1 MSQRKWYQW
10 MNYKIISSCS
20 SGNATVIRDIILI
33 DCGVTFK
40 RLEEYYKNLKIVFLT
55 HIHSDHFKKE
65 TIKKLAQE
73 RPTLRFACC
82 EWLLETLLECGV
94 LRKNIDVLE
103 IGTKYDYKLFKIV
116 PIKLYHDVPQCGY
129 RVLFDD
135 YKVIYITDTRTVEG
149 IVAKNYDLYLIEG
162 NYTEDDID
170 KRIKE
175 KQSEGKYCY
184 EYRARNTHL
193 SKGQASDFLLNNMGS
208 NSEYVFMHEHIEREK
223 DGI

>member
-1 MSQRKWYQW
+1 

-20 SGNATVIRDIILI
+20 TGNATIIRDIILI

-40 RLEEYYKNLKIVFLT
+40 KLEKYYKQLKIVLLT

-82 EWLLETLLECGV
+82 EWLLQPLLECGV
-94 LRKNIDVLE
+94 LRKNIDVLQ
-103 IGTKYDYKLFKIV
+103 IGTRYNYKLFKIV

-135 YKVIYITDTRTVEG
+135 YKVIYMTDTRTVEG
-149 IVAKNYDLYLIEG
+149 IVAKNYDLYLVEG
-162 NYTEDDID
+162 NYEEEELEQ
-170 KRIKE
+170 RIKQ
-175 KQSEGKYCY
+175 KQEEGLYYY
-184 EYRARNTHL
+184 ESRVRNTHL
-193 SKGQASDFLLNNMGS
+193 SKGQATVFLLNNMGE
-208 NSEYVFMHEHIEREK
+208 NSKYVFMHEHVER
-223 DGI
+223 

>member
-1 MSQRKWYQW
+1 

-20 SGNATVIRDIILI
+20 TGNATIIRDIILI

-40 RLEEYYKNLKIVFLT
+40 KLEKYYKQLKIVLLT

-82 EWLLETLLECGV
+82 EWLLQPLLECGV
-94 LRKNIDVLE
+94 LRKNIDVLQ
-103 IGTKYDYKLFKIV
+103 IGTRYDYKLFKIV

-135 YKVIYITDTRTVEG
+135 YKVIYMTDTRTVEG
-149 IVAKNYDLYLIEG
+149 IVAKNYDLYLVEG
-162 NYTEDDID
+162 NYEEEELEQ
-170 KRIKE
+170 RIKQ
-175 KQSEGKYCY
+175 KQEEGMYYY
-184 EYRARNTHL
+184 ESRVRNTHL
-193 SKGQASDFLLNNMGS
+193 SKGQATDFLLNNMGE
-208 NSEYVFMHEHIEREK
+208 NSEYVFMHEHVER
-223 DGI
+223 

>member
-1 MSQRKWYQW
+1 

-20 SGNATVIRDIILI
+20 TGNATVIRDIILI

-40 RLEEYYKNLKIVFLT
+40 RLEKYYKNLKLVLLT

-82 EWLLETLLECGV
+82 EWLLNPLLECGV
-94 LRKNIDVLE
+94 LRKNIDVLQ

-129 RVLFDD
+129 RVLFDN
-135 YKVIYITDTRTVEG
+135 YKVIYMTDTKTVEG
-149 IVAKNYDLYLIEG
+149 ISAKNYDLYLIEG
-162 NYTEDDID
+162 NYENEELEE
-170 KRIKE
+170 RIRK
-175 KQSEGKYCY
+175 KQEEQQYCY
-184 EYRARNTHL
+184 EYRARHTHL
-193 SKGQASDFLLNNMGS
+193 SKGQASDFLLQNMGK
-208 NSEYVFMHEHIEREK
+208 NSEYVFMHEHVER
-223 DGI
+223 